1 MLINSNVATV
11 DLTGSV
17 ETVEFSA
24 AYAYYWLSNQSDGV
38 MYASIG
44 EPVPESDGTYTINPG
59 CDVRIPGGMSYG
71 KINVIGTG
79 KLMVYASNIAESPFG

>member
-11 DLTGSV
+11 DLTGSA
-17 ETVEFSA
+17 ETVEFTR